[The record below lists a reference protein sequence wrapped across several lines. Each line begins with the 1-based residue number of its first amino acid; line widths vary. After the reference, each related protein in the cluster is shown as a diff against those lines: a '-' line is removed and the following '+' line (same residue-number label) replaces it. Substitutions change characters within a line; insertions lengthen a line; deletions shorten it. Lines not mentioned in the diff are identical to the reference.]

1 MPRETFDK
9 KIRQIKD
16 EILIL
21 GSMVEQA
28 MLDSV
33 EVFKTRDIVAAN
45 QLIEED
51 QSINDKRFALENA
64 ILILLATQ
72 QPLAHD
78 LRLLAAMLLVSN
90 ELERMGD
97 YAKGIANN
105 ALRLGPSD
113 IPIPMPDI
121 EKMANLGV
129 NMLHRAL
136 SAFIKE
142 DLHAAIQIP
151 KEDDAVDDLFN
162 KSYRTIVNSM
172 IANPSA
178 IDDASYLLWVV
189 HNLERFADR
198 VTNIC
203 ERTIFII
210 SGDLMEMDNTD
221 DEALDDMIDH
231 IKQ

>member
-9 KIRQIKD
+9 KIQQIKD

-33 EVFKTRDIVAAN
+33 EAFKSKDMQAAN
-45 QLIEED
+45 QLIEDD
-51 QSINDKRFALENA
+51 QPINDKRFALENA

-105 ALRLGPSD
+105 TLRLGPSD
-113 IPIPMPDI
+113 IPIPIRDI

-136 SAFIKE
+136 SAFVTE
-142 DLHAAIQIP
+142 NLQLAIDIP

-162 KSYRTIVNSM
+162 KSYRTIINSM
-172 IANPSA
+172 IANPA
-178 IDDASYLLWVV
+178 VIDDASYLLWIV

-203 ERTIFII
+203 ERTVFII
-210 SGDLMEMDNTD
+210 SGELLEMDNTY
-221 DEALDDMIDH
+221 DEALNELSEH
-231 IKQ
+231 LE